1 MASKY
6 QGLSAAQQAAVS
18 AAIAGNP
25 IQTKWNSY
33 YSRIRITC
41 TGGSSGV
48 PYTVAAGNE
57 FQAFG
62 YSRNGD
68 MTAAGLAGVQATPA
82 DTNILTPNQTIS
94 GEMILIAGIGIIA
107 LTQSD
112 ALLLKY
118 LDQCVSVKIKTNG
131 TQEYL
136 MGVPSMVPGPGG
148 LFGNSEALSATPD
161 FQSVASRSFGVI
173 SNGIP
178 HCSNYF
184 PLPEPMIWASS
195 GNGDS
200 NFNVIF
206 KTERAVT
213 LPANWSGTTRAGANT
228 TGVSGTGF
236 TYPVAAYTAPA
247 DTSVFVDYMTVIIGM
262 TINPLSDN

>member
-1 MASKY
+1 MNLPS
-6 QGLSAAQQAAVS
+6 GLSSAQNAANTAAL
-18 AAIAGNP
+18 AGNP

-33 YSRIRITC
+33 YSRIRITA
-41 TGGSSGV
+41 TAVSN
-48 PYTVAAGNE
+48 TVAFTVAPGSE

-68 MTAAGLAGVQATPA
+68 MTAAGLPGVQATPA

-94 GEMILIAGIGIIA
+94 GEMILIVGIGIIA

-112 ALLLKY
+112 ANLLKV
-118 LDQCVSVKIKTNG
+118 LDQCTSVKIKTNG

-136 MGVPSMVPGPGG
+136 LGVPSMVPGPGG
-148 LFGNSEALSATPD
+148 LFGNSEAWSAAPD
-161 FQSVASRSFGVI
+161 LQASVTRSFGVI

-178 HCSNYF
+178 HVSNYF
-184 PLPEPMIWASS
+184 QIPEPMIWASS
-195 GNGDS
+195 GQGDS

-206 KTERAVT
+206 KVERAATT
-213 LPANWSGTTRAGANT
+213 LVQWGSTARAAIVATAGAP
-228 TGVSGTGF
+228 GQ
-236 TYPVAAYTAPA
+236 VAAYTPP
-247 DTSVFVDYMTVIIGM
+247 SFNQVFVDYMTVVVGC

>member
-6 QGLSAAQQAAVS
+6 QGLSTAQQAAVT

-25 IQTKWNSY
+25 TQTKWNSY
-33 YSRIRITC
+33 YSRIRISC
-41 TGGSSGV
+41 TAGSSGV
-48 PYTVAAGNE
+48 PYTVAQGNE

-68 MTAAGLAGVQATPA
+68 MTAAGLPGVQATPA

-94 GEMILIAGIGIIA
+94 GEMILIMGIGIIA

-112 ALLLKY
+112 AQLLKA

-148 LFGNSEALSATPD
+148 LYGASEANSANPALGD
-161 FQSVASRSFGVI
+161 AVSRSFGVI

-178 HCSNYF
+178 HITNYF

-213 LPANWSGTTRAGANT
+213 LLANYSGTTRTAT
-228 TGVSGTGF
+228 TGVQ
-236 TYPVAAYTAPA
+236 AYTAPA
-247 DTSVFVDYMTVIIGM
+247 FATVFVDYMTVVVGV

>member
-1 MASKY
+1 MPSFS
-6 QGLSAAQQAAVS
+6 GLSSDQQAAVA

-33 YSRIRITC
+33 YSRIRITA
-41 TGGSSGV
+41 TGIAAGATATSQSFL
-48 PYTVAAGNE
+48 VAAGSE

-68 MTAAGLAGVQATPA
+68 MTAAGLPGVQATPA

-94 GEMILIAGIGIIA
+94 GEMILIMGIGIMA

-112 ALLLKY
+112 ANLLKQ
-118 LDQCVSVKIKTNG
+118 LDQCTSVKIKTNG

-148 LFGNSEALSATPD
+148 LFGASEAW
-161 FQSVASRSFGVI
+161 SVAPSLADQLSRSVGVI

-178 HCSNYF
+178 HQSNFF

-195 GNGDS
+195 GQGDS

-206 KTERAVT
+206 KVERAVAT
-213 LPANWSGTTRAGANT
+213 LAQFGSDGRAAASGVAPY
-228 TGVSGTGF
+228 VS
-236 TYPVAAYTAPA
+236 PTA
-247 DTSVFVDYMTVIIGM
+247 SQVFVDYMTVIVGV